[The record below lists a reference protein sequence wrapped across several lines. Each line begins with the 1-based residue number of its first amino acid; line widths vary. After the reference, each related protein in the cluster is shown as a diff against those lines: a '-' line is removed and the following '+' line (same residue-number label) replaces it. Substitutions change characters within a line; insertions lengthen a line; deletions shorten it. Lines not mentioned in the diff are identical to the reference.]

1 LRQELDPVSV
11 GLRAFTDLHKKRVSI
26 TTSLTF
32 VELPFP
38 LSFEMLDAIS
48 ILSISG
54 FRSPNLKRTEYGT
67 TQPPVIIS
75 SGDLMLNIAHSRQEF
90 TLTIQHNF
98 PPYSS
103 TTPYGVQL
111 VLPFHYLASIFILD
125 HGFHGRSVRIRLISP
140 SQAFKLD
147 KHAIVP
153 SHKRYML
160 DEHAQPALL
169 YPLHMNDHFDLLG
182 ILQSRE
188 FVAHIPPT
196 IKMESLVDWGAR
208 LKDAAASIDGTTVQV
223 LFDNMDTGRVSQLQS
238 LPAQL
243 QNIPFTKQSKKS
255 DFVQNANRIR
265 KNGES
270 RHSEGTSAFST
281 RFSISSDE
289 SYGRLTPY
297 TSNGKGRCSESPSPD
312 RYYEGEGLWVLRRRT
327 PNSPGRYYRPKSS
340 SKYYRPS
347 KHGKYSSNSKRNN
360 SSRSLGKGEELTDGS
375 SSLIATE
382 IKVAE
387 MKAEVVA
394 LEMKVEEVSVGA
406 S

>member
-1 LRQELDPVSV
+1 MS
-11 GLRAFTDLHKKRVSI
+11 
-26 TTSLTF
+26 
-32 VELPFP
+32 
-38 LSFEMLDAIS
+38 DAIS

-67 TQPPVIIS
+67 IQPPVVIS
-75 SGDLMLNIAHSRQEF
+75 SGDLMLNIAHSCQEF

-98 PPYSS
+98 LPSSS

-111 VLPFHYLASIFILD
+111 ALPFHYLASIFILD

-153 SHKRYML
+153 SHKRYIL

-196 IKMESLVDWGAR
+196 IRMESLVDWGAR
-208 LKDAAASIDGTTVQV
+208 LKDAAASMDGTTVQV

-238 LPAQL
+238 LPVQL
-243 QNIPFTKQSKKS
+243 QTIPFTKESKKS
-255 DFVQNANRIR
+255 RFLQNANRIR
-265 KNGES
+265 KHGES
-270 RHSEGTSAFST
+270 RHSEGTPACST

-289 SYGRLTPY
+289 SYGRLSPY
-297 TSNGKGRCSESPSPD
+297 ASNGKRQCSESPSPD
-312 RYYEGEGLWVLRRRT
+312 RHYEGESLWALRRRVLT
-327 PNSPGRYYRPKSS
+327 PNSSGRYYRPKSS
-340 SKYYRPS
+340 PNYYRPS
-347 KHGKYSSNSKRNN
+347 KRGKYSSNSKMNN
-360 SSRSLGKGEELTDGS
+360 SSRSLDKGEELTDGS
-375 SSLIATE
+375 PNLIATE
-382 IKVAE
+382 IKAAE
-387 MKAEVVA
+387 IKAEVIA
-394 LEMKVEEVSVGA
+394 SEIKAEEVSAGA